1 MKKENFLT
9 GRKGEEIAAKF
20 LEKKGFLIKERNF
33 RTRFGETDIVCLDR
47 DILVFVE
54 VKTKKGHD
62 FSEPEEMVNKG
73 KLAKVQRMGEVYML
87 NQEARIMNCGG
98 RCRVDVVGVVLKEDG
113 EVERIRHFE
122 AVY

>member
-1 MKKENFLT
+1 MIKQLNFLT

-33 RTRFGETDIVCLDR
+33 RTRFGEIDIVCLDR

-54 VKTKKGHD
+54 VKTKIGHD
-62 FSEPEEMVNKG
+62 FGEPEEMINKG
-73 KLAKVQRMGEVYML
+73 KLAKVQRMGEIYAL
-87 NQEARIMNCGG
+87 DWKG
-98 RCRVDVVGVVLKEDG
+98 RCRVDVVGIVLDENS
-113 EVERIRHFE
+113 EVEKINHYE